1 MELRRHVE
9 QLNVILIIGSPNAG
23 KTTLSAR
30 FGDTYH
36 GDDLRK
42 QGIDL
47 WDIIKQDGVVIEGIF
62 NNAEVRRRILETC
75 SRPAVC
81 IFLDITFEECLR
93 RENRGR
99 REWYL
104 RMLYDRIEPPTMAEG
119 WDELIVIKE
128 GQGNEQEA
136 ITTGAGG

>member
-1 MELRRHVE
+1 ML
-9 QLNVILIIGSPNAG
+9 LIIGSPNAG
-23 KTTLSAR
+23 KTTLSTQFKNA
-30 FGDTYH
+30 YH

-42 QGIDL
+42 QGLDL
-47 WDIIKQDGVVIEGIF
+47 WEIIKEDGAVIEGIF
-62 NNAEVRRRILETC
+62 NNAETRRRILETC

-119 WDELIVIKE
+119 WDELIVIKGE
-128 GQGNEQEA
+128 KDGEV
-136 ITTGAGG
+136 ITSGTGGSPD